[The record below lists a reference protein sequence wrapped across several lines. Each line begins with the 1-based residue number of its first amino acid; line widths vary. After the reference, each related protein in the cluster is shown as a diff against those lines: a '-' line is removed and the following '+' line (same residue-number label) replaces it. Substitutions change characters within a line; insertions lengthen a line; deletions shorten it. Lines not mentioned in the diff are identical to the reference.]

1 MGENN
6 AISKIFSGIRF
17 TLHMWYLNLPSLE
30 NNPKLVNTS
39 QGENN
44 HIICAIEYMGA
55 KNSSTKILKVA

>member
-1 MGENN
+1 
-6 AISKIFSGIRF
+6 
-17 TLHMWYLNLPSLE
+17 MWYLNLPSLE

-44 HIICAIEYMGA
+44 HFICAIEYMGA

>member
-6 AISKIFSGIRF
+6 AISRIFSGIRF
-17 TLHMWYLNLPSLE
+17 TLHMGYLNLPSLE

-44 HIICAIEYMGA
+44 LFICAIEYMGPKTA
-55 KNSSTKILKVA
+55 APKSLK